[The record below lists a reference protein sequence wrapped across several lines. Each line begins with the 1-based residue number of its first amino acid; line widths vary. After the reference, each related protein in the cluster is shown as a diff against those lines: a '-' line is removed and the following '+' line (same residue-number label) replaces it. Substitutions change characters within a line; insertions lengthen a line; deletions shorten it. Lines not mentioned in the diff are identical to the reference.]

1 MSTAANGNAVAKPSA
16 SAASDRPTT
25 EGRPAGW
32 KVYSTAFIIA
42 LVWVAAWQFLSL
54 EAVRQRLGDVHTY
67 AAAKPLAAA
76 GILAGIATLVYLVA
90 VPVASILVVLAG
102 VVFGRWMGLGIMTV
116 AATVGCTLSML
127 LSRRLIRPAFQIHL
141 PEKTE
146 ALNRRLEQHGPYDLF
161 ALRMTP
167 FIPTAVINVLM
178 GATRIPVFT
187 HAWVTAVGSLPGLF
201 LLVSAGAAAGTV
213 ESPGELLSPFTAA
226 LMTVVGLLPV
236 VVRMS
241 MGVSRRRLIISG
253 CIFTTVVIGAIVGRI
268 VIRYRAADSMTVV
281 VQELSNADYPEDP
294 SSRSIHHGKYQG
306 RSLTLIKRD
315 ETHFDFAF
323 EPKHTH
329 IARVVLKNIDCSLLT
344 PSLPE
349 WIKGKSTLEK
359 IALSSRQFSRQQ
371 VRFGGST
378 SPLLEVTG
386 GDGFERQLLYSAEL
400 VKNSLEA
407 GSWELMLYTYERGE
421 KTLYYQGWFS
431 FPLGHY
437 KRLFEQNTGLSY
449 WKHFYYLEHR
459 GSAEG
464 QQVKLDEL
472 RTVSRE
478 AEARCNQD
486 PNERVFAAGE
496 QARRR
501 RLTMGENLL
510 FWKDYTDGGDVRFAE
525 FVAPGRYR
533 ADRLHGHKLN
543 RIAKFEKALTRQ
555 IVSCADREPRSEI
568 ELVFSDPRSGKRCR
582 LIVSGFQWNLLP
594 QAPIEEYPR
603 GRYMPMGLA
612 VPPIFQ
618 DYTELARSQPNRS
631 PYFAMF
637 LDEEGGFLDPC
648 SMGLEGPIVHRDAQ
662 HPNWVHVYLMSYE
675 RHALVGHWIIEQT

>member
-1 MSTAANGNAVAKPSA
+1 VAKPSA
-16 SAASDRPTT
+16 SAGSEKLTT
-25 EGRPAGW
+25 DGRAAGW
-32 KVYSTAFIIA
+32 KVYSTAALIA

-54 EAVRQRLGDVHTY
+54 EAIRQRLGDFHTY
-67 AAAKPLAAA
+67 AADKPLNAA
-76 GILAGIATLVYLVA
+76 GILVGIATVVHLAA
-90 VPVASILVVLAG
+90 VPVASLLAVVAG
-102 VVFGRWMGLGIMTV
+102 VVFGRWMGLGIMSA
-116 AATVGCTLSML
+116 AATIGCTLSML

-146 ALNRRLEQHGPYDLF
+146 ALNRRLEKHGPYDLF

-167 FIPTAVINVLM
+167 FVPSAVINVLM
-178 GATRIPVFT
+178 GVSRIPVFT
-187 HAWVTAVGSLPGLF
+187 HAWVTLVGSLPGLF

-226 LMTVVGLLPV
+226 LLTTLGVLPV

-241 MGVSRRRLIISG
+241 MGVPRRRLIISG
-253 CIFTTVVIGAIVGRI
+253 CIFATVVVGAIVGRI
-268 VIRYRAADSMTVV
+268 VIRYRAADSMTIA

-329 IARVVLKNIDCSLLT
+329 IARIVLKNVDCSLLT
-344 PSLPE
+344 PSVPD
-349 WIKGKSTLEK
+349 WVKGKSALEK
-359 IALSSRQFSRQQ
+359 ISLASRQFARQQ

-378 SPLLEVTG
+378 SPILEVTG

-407 GSWELMLYTYERGE
+407 GAWEVMLYTHERGE
-421 KTLYYQGWFS
+421 KTLYYQGWFN

-437 KRLFEQNTGLSY
+437 KRLFEHNTGLSY
-449 WKHFYYLEHR
+449 WKHFHYLEHR
-459 GSAEG
+459 GSAQG

-478 AEARCNQD
+478 AEAQCKYD

-510 FWKDYTDGGDVRFAE
+510 FWKDYTDGRDVRFAS

-533 ADRLHGHKLN
+533 ADRLQGHKLN
-543 RIAKFEKALTRQ
+543 RIEKFEKALTRQ

-568 ELVFSDPRSGKRCR
+568 ELVFSNSRTGKRCR
-582 LIVSGFQWNLLP
+582 LIVSGFQWDLLP
-594 QAPIEEYPR
+594 AAPIEEYPR

-618 DYTELARSQPNRS
+618 DYPELARSQPNRS

-637 LDEEGGFLDPC
+637 LDEEGGFLDPH
-648 SMGLEGPIVHRDAQ
+648 SMGVEGPIVHRDVQ
-662 HPNWVHVYLMSYE
+662 HPNWVHLYLMSYE
-675 RHALVGHWIIEQT
+675 RHALVGHWIIERT